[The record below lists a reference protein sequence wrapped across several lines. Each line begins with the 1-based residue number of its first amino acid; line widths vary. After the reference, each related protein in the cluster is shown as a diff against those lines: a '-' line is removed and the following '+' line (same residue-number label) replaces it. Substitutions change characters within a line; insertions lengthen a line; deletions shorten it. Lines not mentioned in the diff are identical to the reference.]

1 MAKKKIDLQLSNS
14 KDLNFV
20 LEESNLMDNEIK
32 CHLFRDRNFTV
43 DLNINSRLRY
53 FDGLTEEFDYSLI
66 HWMK

>member
-1 MAKKKIDLQLSNS
+1 MIKKKISLQLSDS
-14 KDLNFV
+14 KYLDFI

-32 CHLFRDRNFTV
+32 CHLFRDKNFTV

-66 HWMK
+66 H

>member
-1 MAKKKIDLQLSNS
+1 MIKKQISLQLSDS
-14 KDLNFV
+14 KDLDFI

-32 CHLFRDRNFTV
+32 CHLFRDKNFTV

-66 HWMK
+66 H

>member
-1 MAKKKIDLQLSNS
+1 MIKKKISLQLSDS
-14 KDLNFV
+14 KDLDFI

-32 CHLFRDRNFTV
+32 YHLFRDKNFTV

-66 HWMK
+66 H